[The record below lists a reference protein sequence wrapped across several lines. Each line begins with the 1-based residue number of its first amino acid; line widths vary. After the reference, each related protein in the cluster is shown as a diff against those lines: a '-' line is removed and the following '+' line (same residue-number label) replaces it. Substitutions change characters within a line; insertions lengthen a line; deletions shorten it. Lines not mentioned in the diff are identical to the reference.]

1 MASKVFSASLS
12 GIDAFL
18 VEVEVDILPGIPSF
32 STVGLPDTA
41 VKESKERV
49 RSALRSCGFELPARK
64 ITINLAPADR
74 KKEGSSFDLPIAIGL
89 LSFHQIFPSE
99 RLMDF
104 IISGELS
111 LDGKVRGIKGSLAMT
126 FLAKERGLKGIIL
139 PKENVREASLVE
151 NIPIYGVENLG
162 ELVDFLRG
170 EIEIKP
176 EPPASKNDYQ
186 PEYPV
191 DFSEIKGQ
199 YYGKRAVEI
208 AVAGGHNILMVGP
221 PGTGKTMLARRIP
234 TVLPP
239 LTFEEM
245 IELTKIYS
253 SAGLIDPKD
262 GVIKERPFR
271 SPHHT
276 TTEIALVGGGH
287 VPKPGEI
294 SLAHNGVLFLDEL
307 PLFDKGTLEALR
319 QPLEDGRITISRAG
333 ISVTFPARFMLVTA
347 MNPCE
352 DSTGI
357 MDGDCSPA
365 QKMRYYSKI
374 TLPLLDRIDI
384 HIEIPKV
391 KFEDMV
397 SEREEEP
404 SSSIRSRVCKTREV
418 QWNRFKGRKIFCN
431 GQMETKELK
440 KFCKLDSKSLELMEI
455 AMQRYGMSA
464 RAFDRILK
472 VARTIADIEGRE
484 NIEAYHISEAI
495 QYRILDRGRL

>member
-1 MASKVFSASLS
+1 MASKVLSASLS

-18 VEVEVDILPGIPSF
+18 VEVEVDVLPGIPSF

-99 RLMDF
+99 KLKDF
-104 IISGELS
+104 IIAGELS
-111 LDGKVRGIKGSLAMT
+111 LDGRVKGIRGALAMA
-126 FLAKERGLKGIIL
+126 FLARELGLKGIVL
-139 PKENVREASLVE
+139 PKENGKEASVVE
-151 NIPIYGVENLG
+151 DIPIYVVENLG

-170 EIEIKP
+170 EIELKP
-176 EPPASKNDYQ
+176 VPSISKDDYK
-186 PEYPV
+186 PDYPV
-191 DFSEIKGQ
+191 DFSEVKGQ
-199 YYGKRAVEI
+199 YYGKRAIEV

-234 TVLPP
+234 TILPP

-287 VPKPGEI
+287 IPKPGEV

-307 PLFDKGTLEALR
+307 PLFEKKTLEALR
-319 QPLEDGRITISRAG
+319 QPMEDGKITVSRAG
-333 ISVTFPARFMLVTA
+333 VSVTFPARFMLVAA

-357 MDGDCSPA
+357 MNGDCSPA
-365 QKMRYYSKI
+365 QKMRYYSRL

-397 SEREEEP
+397 SEKEEE
-404 SSSIRSRVCKTREV
+404 SSFNIRERVCKAREI
-418 QWNRFKGRKIFCN
+418 QWKRFKGRKIFCN
-431 GQMETKELK
+431 SQMGTRELR

-455 AMQRYGMSA
+455 AIQRYGMSA

-472 VARTIADIEGRE
+472 VARTIADLEGKE
-484 NIEAYHISEAI
+484 NIESYHISEAI

>member
-1 MASKVFSASLS
+1 MASKVLSASLC

-18 VEVEVDILPGIPSF
+18 VEVEVDVLPGLPSF

-49 RSALRSCGFELPARK
+49 RSALRSCGFDLPARK

-99 RLMDF
+99 RLKDF

-111 LDGKVRGIKGSLAMT
+111 LDGKVRGIKGALAMA
-126 FLAKERGLKGIIL
+126 FLAKTIGLKGIIL
-139 PKENVREASLVE
+139 PKENVKEASLVE
-151 NIPIYGVENLG
+151 DIPIYGVESLG
-162 ELVDFLRG
+162 ELVDFLRK

-176 EPPASKNDYQ
+176 ETLSSKEDFEPDYS
-186 PEYPV
+186 V
-191 DFSEIKGQ
+191 DFSEVKGQ
-199 YYGKRAVEI
+199 YYGKRAIEV
-208 AVAGGHNILMVGP
+208 AVAGGHNLLMVGP

-234 TVLPP
+234 TILPP

-245 IELTKIYS
+245 TELTKIYS
-253 SAGLIDPKD
+253 CAGLINPKY

-276 TTEIALVGGGH
+276 TTQIALVGGGH
-287 VPKPGEI
+287 IPKPGEV

-307 PLFDKGTLEALR
+307 PLFEKGTLEALR
-319 QPLEDGRITISRAG
+319 QPMEDGEITVSRAG
-333 ISVTFPARFMLVTA
+333 VSVKFPARFMLVAA

-352 DSTGI
+352 DSVGL
-357 MDGDCSPA
+357 MDGDCSPS
-365 QKMRYYSKI
+365 QKMRYYSKL

-391 KFEDMV
+391 KFQDMV
-397 SEREEEP
+397 SDREEE
-404 SSSIRSRVCKTREV
+404 SSSAIRERICKAREI
-418 QWNRFKGRKIFCN
+418 QLKRFKGKKIFCN
-431 GQMETKELK
+431 SQMGTRELRR
-440 KFCKLDSKSLELMEI
+440 FCKLDSKSLELMEI

-472 VARTIADIEGRE
+472 VARTIADLEGKE
-484 NIEAYHISEAI
+484 SVETHHVSEAI

>member
-1 MASKVFSASLS
+1 MASKVLSASLS

-18 VEVEVDILPGIPSF
+18 VEVEVDVLPGIPSF

-99 RLMDF
+99 KLKDF
-104 IISGELS
+104 IIAGELS
-111 LDGKVRGIKGSLAMT
+111 LDGRVKGIRGALAMA
-126 FLAKERGLKGIIL
+126 FLARELGLKGIVL
-139 PKENVREASLVE
+139 PKENGKEASVVE
-151 NIPIYGVENLG
+151 DIPIYVVENLG

-170 EIEIKP
+170 EIELKP
-176 EPPASKNDYQ
+176 VPSISKDDYK
-186 PEYPV
+186 PDYPV
-191 DFSEIKGQ
+191 DFSEVKGQ
-199 YYGKRAVEI
+199 YYGKRAIEV

-234 TVLPP
+234 TILPP

-287 VPKPGEI
+287 IPKPGEV

-307 PLFDKGTLEALR
+307 PLFEKKTLEALR
-319 QPLEDGRITISRAG
+319 QPMEDGKITVSRAG
-333 ISVTFPARFMLVTA
+333 VSVTFPARFMLVAA

-357 MDGDCSPA
+357 MNGDCSPA
-365 QKMRYYSKI
+365 QKMRYYSRL

-397 SEREEEP
+397 SEKEEE
-404 SSSIRSRVCKTREV
+404 SSFNIRERVCKAREI
-418 QWNRFKGRKIFCN
+418 QWKRFKGRKIFCN
-431 GQMETKELK
+431 SQMGTRELR
-440 KFCKLDSKSLELMEI
+440 KFCKLDSKSLELMGI
-455 AMQRYGMSA
+455 AIQRYGMSA

-472 VARTIADIEGRE
+472 VARTIADLEGKE
-484 NIEAYHISEAI
+484 NIESYHISEAI

>member
-1 MASKVFSASLS
+1 MASKVLSASLS

-74 KKEGSSFDLPIAIGL
+74 KKEGSSFDLPIAIGI

-99 RLMDF
+99 RLKDF

-111 LDGKVRGIKGSLAMT
+111 LDGRVKGIKGALAMT
-126 FLAKERGLKGIIL
+126 FLAKELGLKGIIL
-139 PKENVREASLVE
+139 PKENGREASLVE
-151 NIPIYGVENLG
+151 DIPIYGVETLG

-170 EIEIKP
+170 EIDLEP
-176 EPPASKNDYQ
+176 LPPASRDDYISD
-186 PEYPV
+186 YPV
-191 DFSEIKGQ
+191 DFSEVKGQ
-199 YYGKRAVEI
+199 YYGKRAIEV

-234 TVLPP
+234 TILPP
-239 LTFEEM
+239 LTLEEM

-253 SAGLIDPKD
+253 SAGLIDPKY
-262 GVIKERPFR
+262 GIIKERPFR

-287 VPKPGEI
+287 IPKPGEV

-307 PLFDKGTLEALR
+307 PLFEKKTLEALR
-319 QPLEDGRITISRAG
+319 QPLEDGKVTISRTG
-333 ISVTFPARFMLVTA
+333 ISITFPARFMLVAA

-365 QKMRYYSKI
+365 QKMRYYSKL

-397 SEREEEP
+397 SDKEEE
-404 SSSIRSRVCKTREV
+404 SSLSIRERVCRAREI
-418 QWNRFKGRKIFCN
+418 QWRRFKGRKIFCN
-431 GQMETKELK
+431 SQMGPKELK

-472 VARTIADIEGRE
+472 VARTIADLEGRE
-484 NIEAYHISEAI
+484 EIETYHISEAI

>member
-18 VEVEVDILPGIPSF
+18 VEVEVDVLPGIPSF

-74 KKEGSSFDLPIAIGL
+74 KKEGSSFDLPIALGL
-89 LSFHQIFPSE
+89 LSFHQIFSSE
-99 RLMDF
+99 KLKSY

-111 LDGKVRGIKGSLAMT
+111 LDGRVRGVRGALAMT
-126 FLAKERGLKGIIL
+126 LLARELGFKGIVL
-139 PKENVREASLVE
+139 PKENVKEASLVE
-151 NIPIYGVENLG
+151 NVPIYGVENLG

-170 EIEIKP
+170 EIEIQP
-176 EPPASKNDYQ
+176 APSASKDDYQ
-186 PEYPV
+186 AEYQV
-191 DFSEIKGQ
+191 DFSEVKGQ
-199 YYGKRAVEI
+199 YYGKRAIEV

-234 TVLPP
+234 TILPP
-239 LTFEEM
+239 LMFEEM

-253 SAGLIDPKD
+253 SAGLIDAKD

-276 TTEIALVGGGH
+276 ITEIALVGGGH
-287 VPKPGEI
+287 MPKPGEV

-307 PLFDKGTLEALR
+307 PLFEKNVLEALR
-319 QPLEDGRITISRAG
+319 QPLEDGKITISRAG
-333 ISVTFPARFMLVTA
+333 SSVTFPSRFTLVAA

-357 MDGDCSPA
+357 MDGDCSPS
-365 QKMRYYSKI
+365 QKMRYYSKL

-391 KFEDMV
+391 KFGEMV
-397 SEREEEP
+397 SDKEEEK
-404 SSSIRSRVCKTREV
+404 SSSIRERICRAREI
-418 QWNRFKGRKIFCN
+418 QWKRFKGKKIFSN
-431 GQMETKELK
+431 SQMGAKELK

-472 VARTIADIEGRE
+472 VARTIADLEGKDDIET
-484 NIEAYHISEAI
+484 YHVSEAI
-495 QYRILDRGRL
+495 QYRILDRGKL

>member
-1 MASKVFSASLS
+1 MASKVLSASLS

-18 VEVEVDILPGIPSF
+18 VEVEVDVLPGLPSF

-49 RSALRSCGFELPARK
+49 RSALRSCGFDLPARK

-89 LSFHQIFPSE
+89 LSFHQIFPFE
-99 RLMDF
+99 KLKDF

-111 LDGKVRGIKGSLAMT
+111 LDGRVKGIKGALAMA
-126 FLAKERGLKGIIL
+126 FLAREAGLRGIVL
-139 PKENVREASLVE
+139 PKENVKEASLVE
-151 NIPIYGVENLG
+151 NIPIYGVESLG

-170 EIEIKP
+170 EIEIKY
-176 EPPASKNDYQ
+176 EPHSLKEDFELDYS
-186 PEYPV
+186 V
-191 DFSEIKGQ
+191 DFSEVKGQ
-199 YYGKRAVEI
+199 YYGKRAIEV
-208 AVAGGHNILMVGP
+208 AVAGGHNLLMVGP

-234 TVLPP
+234 TILPP

-253 SAGLIDPKD
+253 SAGLINPSD

-276 TTEIALVGGGH
+276 STQIALVGGGH
-287 VPKPGEI
+287 VPKPGEV

-307 PLFDKGTLEALR
+307 PLFEKSTLEALR
-319 QPLEDGRITISRAG
+319 QPLEDGKITISRAG
-333 ISVTFPARFMLVTA
+333 ISVTFPSRFILVAA

-352 DSTGI
+352 DSTGV
-357 MDGDCSPA
+357 MDGDCSPS
-365 QKMRYYSKI
+365 QKMRYYSKL

-397 SEREEEP
+397 SDKEEEP
-404 SSSIRSRVCKTREV
+404 SSAIRERICKARKI
-418 QWNRFKGRKIFCN
+418 QWKRFKERRIFCN
-431 GQMETKELK
+431 AQMGTRELR
-440 KFCKLDSKSLELMEI
+440 KFCQLDSKSLELLKI
-455 AMQRYGMSA
+455 GMQRYGMSA

-472 VARTIADIEGRE
+472 VSRTIADLEGKE
-484 NIEAYHISEAI
+484 NIEAYHVSEAI

>member
-99 RLMDF
+99 MLRDF
-104 IISGELS
+104 IIAGELS
-111 LDGKVRGIKGSLAMT
+111 LDGRVKGIRGALAMT
-126 FLAKERGLKGIIL
+126 FLARELGLKGIIL
-139 PKENVREASLVE
+139 PKENGKEASLVE
-151 NIPIYGVENLG
+151 DIPIYVVENLG

-170 EIEIKP
+170 EIDLKP
-176 EPPASKNDYQ
+176 VPSSKDEYK
-186 PEYPV
+186 PDYPV
-191 DFSEIKGQ
+191 DFSEVKGQ
-199 YYGKRAVEI
+199 YYGKRAIEV

-234 TVLPP
+234 TILPP

-276 TTEIALVGGGH
+276 TTEIALIGGGH
-287 VPKPGEI
+287 IPKPGEV

-307 PLFDKGTLEALR
+307 PLFEKKTLEALR
-319 QPLEDGRITISRAG
+319 QPMEDGKITVSRAG
-333 ISVTFPARFMLVTA
+333 ISVTFPAKFMLVAA

-357 MDGDCSPA
+357 MNGDCSPA
-365 QKMRYYSKI
+365 QKIRYYSKL

-391 KFEDMV
+391 KFEDMI
-397 SEREEEP
+397 SEKEEE
-404 SSSIRSRVCKTREV
+404 SSFSIRERVCKAREI
-418 QWNRFKGRKIFCN
+418 QWKRFKGKRIFCN
-431 GQMETKELK
+431 SQMGTKELK
-440 KFCKLDSKSLELMEI
+440 KFCRLDSKALELMEI

-472 VARTIADIEGRE
+472 VARTIADLEGKE
-484 NIEAYHISEAI
+484 NIETYHISEAI

>member
-18 VEVEVDILPGIPSF
+18 VEVEVDILPGLPSF

-49 RSALRSCGFELPARK
+49 RSALRSCGFDLPARK

-99 RLMDF
+99 RLKNF

-111 LDGKVRGIKGSLAMT
+111 LDGRVRGIKGALAMT
-126 FLAKERGLKGIIL
+126 FLAKELGLNGIIL
-139 PKENVREASLVE
+139 PKDNVKEASLVE
-151 NIPIYGVENLG
+151 NVPIYGVESLG

-170 EIEIKP
+170 ELEIRP
-176 EPPASKNDYQ
+176 EPPASRDDFQ

-191 DFSEIKGQ
+191 DFSEVKGQ
-199 YYGKRAVEI
+199 FYGKRAIEV

-234 TVLPP
+234 TILPP

-253 SAGLIDPKD
+253 AAGLIDPRD

-287 VPKPGEI
+287 VPKPGEV

-307 PLFDKGTLEALR
+307 PLFDKSTLEALR
-319 QPLEDGRITISRAG
+319 QPLEDGKITISRAG
-333 ISVTFPARFMLVTA
+333 ISVTFPARFMLVSA

-352 DSTGI
+352 DSKGI
-357 MDGDCSPA
+357 MDGDCSPS
-365 QKMRYYSKI
+365 QKIRYYSKL

-397 SEREEEP
+397 SDREEEP
-404 SSSIRSRVCKTREV
+404 SSSIRDRVCRAREI
-418 QWNRFKGRKIFCN
+418 QWNRFKGKRIFCN
-431 GQMETKELK
+431 AQMGTRELK
-440 KFCKLDSKSLELMEI
+440 KFCKIDSKSLELMEI

-472 VARTIADIEGRE
+472 VARTIADLEGKE
-484 NIEAYHISEAI
+484 SIEAYHISEAI

>member
-1 MASKVFSASLS
+1 MASKVLSASLC

-18 VEVEVDILPGIPSF
+18 VEVEVDVLPGLPSF

-49 RSALRSCGFELPARK
+49 RSALRSCGFDLPARK

-99 RLMDF
+99 RLKDF

-111 LDGKVRGIKGSLAMT
+111 LDGKVRGIKGALAMA
-126 FLAKERGLKGIIL
+126 FLAKTIGLKGIIL
-139 PKENVREASLVE
+139 PKENVKEASLVE
-151 NIPIYGVENLG
+151 DIPIYGVESLG
-162 ELVDFLRG
+162 ELVDFLRK

-176 EPPASKNDYQ
+176 ETRSSKEDFEPDYS
-186 PEYPV
+186 V
-191 DFSEIKGQ
+191 DFSEVKGQ
-199 YYGKRAVEI
+199 YYGKRAIEV
-208 AVAGGHNILMVGP
+208 AVAGGHNLLMVGP

-234 TVLPP
+234 TILPP

-245 IELTKIYS
+245 TELTKIYS
-253 SAGLIDPKD
+253 CAGLINPKY

-276 TTEIALVGGGH
+276 TTQIALVGGGH
-287 VPKPGEI
+287 IPKPGEV

-307 PLFDKGTLEALR
+307 PLFEKGTLEALR
-319 QPLEDGRITISRAG
+319 QPMEDGEITVSRAG
-333 ISVTFPARFMLVTA
+333 VSVKFPARFMLVAA

-352 DSTGI
+352 DSVGL
-357 MDGDCSPA
+357 MDGDCSPS
-365 QKMRYYSKI
+365 QKMRYYSKL

-391 KFEDMV
+391 KFQDMV
-397 SEREEEP
+397 SDREEE
-404 SSSIRSRVCKTREV
+404 SSSAIRERICKAREI
-418 QWNRFKGRKIFCN
+418 QLKRFKGKKIFCN
-431 GQMETKELK
+431 SQMGTRELRR
-440 KFCKLDSKSLELMEI
+440 FCKLDSKSLELMEI

-472 VARTIADIEGRE
+472 VARTIADLEGKE
-484 NIEAYHISEAI
+484 SVETHHVSEAI